1 MDGVHDFPF
10 RHRFAAQA
18 GGETDLTQWQIV
30 GYPKVPSPF
39 ETILESFGQS
49 LEKDNDVLASTPFAP
64 VGKAFKDWNA
74 ASSDRFM
81 ARMPYEMVIGF

>member
-1 MDGVHDFPF
+1 MTLM
-10 RHRFAAQA
+10 
-18 GGETDLTQWQIV
+18 E
-30 GYPKVPSPF
+30 SM
-39 ETILESFGQS
+39 LESFGQS